1 MRAMVECVLA
11 VRWLVCVPDMLA
23 EEQEEKNMTLKEKIA
38 EIKPDKISV
47 HFYAGVYGCPAEY
60 YVLHGS
66 LEKDEIE
73 MCACPE
79 GLPFQGGVNG
89 CVKCWNRPYIEPEVQ
104 DA

>member
-1 MRAMVECVLA
+1 
-11 VRWLVCVPDMLA
+11 
-23 EEQEEKNMTLKEKIA
+23 MTLKEKIA
-38 EIKPDKISV
+38 EINPDKISV
-47 HFYAGVYGCPAEY
+47 HFFAGVCGCPAEY
-60 YVLHGS
+60 DVLHGS

>member
-1 MRAMVECVLA
+1 
-11 VRWLVCVPDMLA
+11 
-23 EEQEEKNMTLKEKIA
+23 MTLKEKIA

-73 MCACPE
+73 KLSEDVRKFSVRRPTDY
-79 GLPFQGGVNG
+79 GRSVLSGRLLSL
-89 CVKCWNRPYIEPEVQ
+89 VKMLVKYDVS
-104 DA
+104 